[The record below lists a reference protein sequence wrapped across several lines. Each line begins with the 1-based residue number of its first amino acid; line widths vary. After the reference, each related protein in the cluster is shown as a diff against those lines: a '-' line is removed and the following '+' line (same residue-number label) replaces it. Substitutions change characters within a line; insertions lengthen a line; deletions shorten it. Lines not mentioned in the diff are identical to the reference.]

1 MSCTVISVLYLHW
14 QTLVRERQTFVRER
28 RTTVRERRNLSASG
42 GHLSANGGHCPPKEL
57 SGGLSGG
64 QKNLA
69 DMSAIFLAD
78 NRPRPADSMSA
89 ADNCPPI
96 VRQRFKNLADK
107 IHRGL
112 FGGLFFGGL
121 SAS

>member
-14 QTLVRERQTFVRER
+14 QTVVRER
-28 RTTVRERRNLSASG
+28 RTTVRERWN
-42 GHLSANGGHCPPKEL
+42 LSANGGHCPPTEL